1 MMDRKLPEYLGAPF
15 DSWTIEYRVHATQR
29 MFRRS
34 IEEKDVNQLLF
45 NGTIIEEYQT
55 DFPFPSV
62 LINGLSAVN
71 RPLHAVVGIDTKSCR
86 LYLITIYEPDP
97 QKWSKNYS
105 KRILP

>member
-1 MMDRKLPEYLGAPF
+1 MSDIKLPEYLEAPL

-34 IEEKDVNQLLF
+34 IEEKDVKQLLL
-45 NGTIIEEYQT
+45 NGTIIEAYQT
-55 DFPFPSV
+55 DLPFPSV
-62 LINGLSAVN
+62 LINGVSEVN

-86 LYLITIYEPDP
+86 LYLIMIYEPDP
-97 QKWSKNYS
+97 EKWSNNYS

>member
-1 MMDRKLPEYLGAPF
+1 MERKLPEYLGLPI
-15 DSWTIEYRVHATQR
+15 DSWTIEYRVHATQG

-34 IEEKDVNQLLF
+34 IEEKDVKQLLS

-62 LINGLSAVN
+62 LINGASEVN
-71 RPLHAVVGIDTKSCR
+71 RPLHAVVGIDSDACR

-97 QKWSKNYS
+97 EKWSKNFS
-105 KRILP
+105 TRLSP